1 MISSKKNI
9 LLILTIAFLVVLL
22 RTAWV
27 GDDSYITMRSVDNF
41 VNGYGLTW
49 NPGTRV
55 QTYTH
60 PLWMMFLTFLY
71 FFTHHAYG
79 SLILLSITFSI
90 ATFVLVLNKV
100 EDDMTL
106 FLGWCMLVLSNA
118 FVDYST
124 SGLEN
129 PLSHFLLIVFA
140 LLYIKFGDHRDG
152 KQLFA
157 ITFVMGLTILNRI
170 DLALIVLPPLFEIVA
185 RKGVRKQWWIVI
197 LGFSPLILWEFFS
210 LIYYGFPFPNTYYA
224 KLHTGIASQ
233 DLAKQGLLYFFNS
246 IAWDPIT
253 LSLIV
258 ASLLLSLLHGNKQR
272 RVISIGIVMYL
283 LYILKIGGDFMS
295 GRFFSAPFILSV
307 FLLLMFLEKTDFKQ
321 KMIIFVVVAFLG
333 AMAHTVSFLP
343 PLTRDDYMENLTG
356 VSDEQAYYYSGTGL
370 LMWGSTSDLPRSPWV
385 DEGSQLNENEQK
397 VFVGKGIGFLG
408 YYAGPNVHVIDYFAL
423 SDPLLSHL
431 PVISK
436 RQFLIGHFRRPIPK
450 GYIETLES
458 GTNQIQDP
466 NLAKFYEKLV
476 LVTQGPVWN
485 LARWEVIWK
494 INTGQYDYLW
504 KGSEK

>member
-9 LLILTIAFLVVLL
+9 LLILTIAFFVVLL

-27 GDDSYITMRSVDNF
+27 GDDSYITMRSIDNF

-60 PLWMMFLTFLY
+60 PLWMMFLTILY
-71 FFTHHAYG
+71 FITHHAYG

-100 EDDMTL
+100 GEDITL

-140 LLYIKFGDHRDG
+140 LLYIKFENHIDG

-157 ITFVMGLTILNRI
+157 ITLVIGLTILNRM
-170 DLALIVLPPLFEIVA
+170 DLALIVLPSLVEIVT
-185 RKGVRKQWWIVI
+185 RKGVRKHWWIVI
-197 LGFSPLILWEFFS
+197 LGFVPLILWEFFS

-224 KLHTGIASQ
+224 KLHTEITSQ

-253 LSLIV
+253 LSLIGT
-258 ASLLLSLLHGNKQR
+258 SLLLSLLQGNKQQR
-272 RVISIGIVMYL
+272 MVSIGIVMYL

-307 FLLLMFLEKTDFKQ
+307 FLLLLFLEKTGFRQ
-321 KMIIFVVVAFLG
+321 KIIIFVVVAFLG
-333 AMAHTVSFLP
+333 AMAHTASFLP
-343 PLTRDDYMENLTG
+343 PLTRDDYIENLTG
-356 VSDEQAYYYSGTGL
+356 VSDEQAYYYGGTGL
-370 LMWGSTSDLPRSPWV
+370 LMWGSTSDLPRSSWV
-385 DEGSQLNENEQK
+385 DEGSQLKENEQK

-408 YYAGPNVHVIDYFAL
+408 YYAGPSVHVIDYFAL
-423 SDPLLSHL
+423 SDPLISHL
-431 PVISK
+431 PVMSK

-466 NLAKFYEKLV
+466 NLAKFYEKIK
-476 LVTQGPVWN
+476 LVTQGPVWD

-494 INTGQYDYLW
+494 MNTGQYDYLLN
-504 KGSEK
+504 GSGR